1 MNYQNSQQLTI
12 QQAISRAKK
21 ATKKGKI
28 ADAVELYNA
37 VLQQQPNHPIAKK
50 RLNKLQKELP
60 RDQSAQEQ
68 TTQPSQVQIDALS
81 IYIKRARWQR
91 QSWPVVSY

>member
-21 ATKKGKI
+21 AAKQGKI

-37 VLQQQPNHPIAKK
+37 VLQHQPHP
-50 RLNKLQKELP
+50 
-60 RDQSAQEQ
+60 
-68 TTQPSQVQIDALS
+68 
-81 IYIKRARWQR
+81 
-91 QSWPVVSY
+91 